1 MLLNK
6 SNFSM
11 NEQEFVELLKL
22 IEELDL
28 IFVNIN
34 INN

>member
-11 NEQEFVELLKL
+11 NEQEFLELLKL

-28 IFVNIN
+28 IIVNIKS
-34 INN
+34 

>member
-6 SNFSM
+6 FNFSM

-34 INN
+34 K

>member
-6 SNFSM
+6 SNSSM

>member
-28 IFVNIN
+28 IIVNIKS
-34 INN
+34 

>member
-6 SNFSM
+6 FNSSM